1 MSQLAA
7 HMQKFKIGNLGGLQR
22 HDERTLQHHSNPDID
37 VSKSSDNF
45 SVLPPER
52 LDKSKS
58 LHKQVQEIIADE
70 RVSNRA
76 VRKDA
81 VVLTEWVISSDST
94 FFEGL
99 SRDETKQFFTD
110 AYQWFANHFGADH
123 IPYATVHMDETT
135 PHMHMGVIPLTNGRL
150 SAKTIFNR
158 EALRFIQADLPQKL
172 GEQGWSIERGE
183 RDSKRKHLSVDKYKE
198 VAESLKRGE
207 PLFDVSKLQHER
219 VPVVNMFNFV
229 KGKEATQNYI
239 LPPEDY
245 QRLTERVQGF
255 SDLGN
260 ALKEANSLKTSLNA
274 REERIRQ
281 REKDL
286 DKREDVISKNE
297 NLIETYDY
305 WYDKA
310 YQQSE
315 KATRLQGQIKTLK
328 AENKQWQQRYYKL
341 VDAVHDMAKTI
352 GTLIAD
358 YPAWEQKL
366 NDFGQR
372 VIRGTRSFAKNT
384 LNKVQAYAAAEDIN
398 STVEVS
404 KSIEPDMY
412 PERERKRKRQLQQ
425 QQKRQQQQGL
435 ER

>member
-22 HDERTLQHHSNPDID
+22 HDERTLQRHSNPDID

-45 SVLPPER
+45 SVLPLER
-52 LDKSKS
+52 LDPKRS
-58 LHKQVQEIIADE
+58 LHKQVQETIADE

-81 VVLTEWVISSDST
+81 VVLTEWIISSDST

-110 AYQWFANHFGADH
+110 TYQWFANHFGVDH

-150 SAKTIFNR
+150 SAKSIFNR

-172 GEQGWSIERGE
+172 NEKGWNIERGE
-183 RDSKRKHLSVDKYKE
+183 RGSKRKHLSVERYKE
-198 VAESLKRGE
+198 VAESLKQGE
-207 PLFDVSKLQHER
+207 PLFDVSKLEHER

-255 SDLGN
+255 SDLGRAVKDVN
-260 ALKEANSLKTSLNA
+260 ELKASLNA

-281 REKDL
+281 REEQL
-286 DKREDVISKNE
+286 DEREDKISKNE
-297 NLIETYDY
+297 NLIETYDF

-310 YQQSE
+310 YEQSD
-315 KATRLQGQIKTLK
+315 KVTQLQGQIKTLK
-328 AENKQWQQRYYKL
+328 AENKQWQQHYYKL

-366 NDFGQR
+366 TDFGQR
-372 VIRGTRSFAKNT
+372 VIRGTRAFAKNT
-384 LNKVQAYAAAEDIN
+384 LNKVHAYGAAEDIDT
-398 STVEVS
+398 TVEIS

-412 PERERKRKRQLQQ
+412 PEREQKRRQQRR
-425 QQKRQQQQGL
+425 RQQQQGL

>member
-22 HDERTLQHHSNPDID
+22 HDERTLQRHSNPDID

-45 SVLPPER
+45 SVLPLER
-52 LDKSKS
+52 LDPKRS
-58 LHKQVQEIIADE
+58 LHKQVQETIADE

-81 VVLTEWVISSDST
+81 VVLTEWIISSDST

-110 AYQWFANHFGADH
+110 TYQWFANHFGVDH

-150 SAKTIFNR
+150 SAKSIFNR

-172 GEQGWSIERGE
+172 NEKGWNIERGE
-183 RDSKRKHLSVDKYKE
+183 RGSKRKHLSVEWYKE
-198 VAESLKRGE
+198 VAESLKQGE
-207 PLFDVSKLQHER
+207 PLFDVSKLEHER

-255 SDLGN
+255 SDLGRAVKDVN
-260 ALKEANSLKTSLNA
+260 ELKASLNA

-281 REKDL
+281 REEQL
-286 DKREDVISKNE
+286 DEREDKISKNE
-297 NLIETYDY
+297 NLIETYDF

-310 YQQSE
+310 YEQSD
-315 KATRLQGQIKTLK
+315 KVTQLQGQIKTLK
-328 AENKQWQQRYYKL
+328 AENKQWQQHYYKL

-372 VIRGTRSFAKNT
+372 VIRGTRTFAKNT
-384 LNKVQAYAAAEDIN
+384 LNKVQAYGAAEDIDT
-398 STVEVS
+398 TVEIS

-412 PERERKRKRQLQQ
+412 PERE
-425 QQKRQQQQGL
+425 QKRQQQRKRQRQQGL

>member
-45 SVLPPER
+45 SVLPLER
-52 LDKSKS
+52 QNPKRS
-58 LHKQVQEIIADE
+58 LHKQVQETIADE

-172 GEQGWSIERGE
+172 NEKGWNIERGE
-183 RDSKRKHLSVDKYKE
+183 RGSKRQHLSVERYKE
-198 VAESLKRGE
+198 VAESLKQGE

-219 VPVVNMFNFV
+219 VPIVNMFNFV

-255 SDLGN
+255 SDLGH
-260 ALKEANSLKTSLNA
+260 AAKEVNDLKTSLNA
-274 REERIRQ
+274 RDSRIRE
-281 REKDL
+281 REKEL
-286 DKREDVISKNE
+286 DKREEVISKNE
-297 NLIETYDY
+297 NLIETYDF
-305 WYDKA
+305 WYDQA
-310 YQQSE
+310 YEQSD
-315 KATRLQGQIKTLK
+315 KVTKLQGQIKTLK
-328 AENKQWQQRYYKL
+328 AENKQWQQSYNKL

-366 NDFGQR
+366 TDFGQR
-372 VIRGTRSFAKNT
+372 VIRGTRAFAKNT
-384 LNKVQAYAAAEDIN
+384 LNKVHAYGAAEDIDT
-398 STVEVS
+398 TVEIS

-412 PERERKRKRQLQQ
+412 PEREQKRRQQRR
-425 QQKRQQQQGL
+425 RQQQQGL

>member
-22 HDERTLQHHSNPDID
+22 HDERTLQNHSNPDID

-45 SVLPPER
+45 SVLPLER
-52 LDKSKS
+52 QNPKRS
-58 LHKQVQEIIADE
+58 LHKQVQETIADE

-172 GEQGWSIERGE
+172 NEKGWNIERGE
-183 RDSKRKHLSVDKYKE
+183 RGSKRQHLSVERYKE
-198 VAESLKRGE
+198 VAESLKQGE

-219 VPVVNMFNFV
+219 VPIVNMFNFV

-255 SDLGN
+255 SDLGH
-260 ALKEANSLKTSLNA
+260 AAKEVNDLKTSLNA
-274 REERIRQ
+274 RESRIRE
-281 REKDL
+281 REKEL
-286 DKREDVISKNE
+286 DKREEVISKNE
-297 NLIETYDY
+297 NLIETYDF
-305 WYDKA
+305 WYDQA
-310 YQQSE
+310 YEQSD
-315 KATRLQGQIKTLK
+315 KVTKLQGQIKTLK
-328 AENKQWQQRYYKL
+328 AENKQWQQSYNKL

-366 NDFGQR
+366 TDFGQR
-372 VIRGTRSFAKNT
+372 VIRGTRAFAKNT
-384 LNKVQAYAAAEDIN
+384 LNKVHAYGAAEDIDT
-398 STVEVS
+398 TVEIS

-412 PERERKRKRQLQQ
+412 PEREQKRRQQRR
-425 QQKRQQQQGL
+425 RQQQQGL

>member
-45 SVLPPER
+45 SVLPLER
-52 LDKSKS
+52 QNPKRS
-58 LHKQVQEIIADE
+58 LHKQVQETIADE

-172 GEQGWSIERGE
+172 NEKGWNIERGE
-183 RDSKRKHLSVDKYKE
+183 RGSKRQHLSVERYKE
-198 VAESLKRGE
+198 VAESLKQGE

-219 VPVVNMFNFV
+219 VPIVNMFNFV

-255 SDLGN
+255 SDLGH
-260 ALKEANSLKTSLNA
+260 AAKEVNDLKTSLNA
-274 REERIRQ
+274 RESRIRE
-281 REKDL
+281 REKEL
-286 DKREDVISKNE
+286 DKREEVISKNE
-297 NLIETYDY
+297 NLIETYDF
-305 WYDKA
+305 WYDQA
-310 YQQSE
+310 YEQSD
-315 KATRLQGQIKTLK
+315 KVTKLQGQIKTLK
-328 AENKQWQQRYYKL
+328 AENKQWQQSYNKL

-366 NDFGQR
+366 TDFGQR
-372 VIRGTRSFAKNT
+372 VIRGTRAFAKNT
-384 LNKVQAYAAAEDIN
+384 LNKVHAYGAAENIDT
-398 STVEVS
+398 TVEIS

-412 PERERKRKRQLQQ
+412 PEREQKRRQQRR
-425 QQKRQQQQGL
+425 RQQQQGL

>member
-45 SVLPPER
+45 SVLPLER
-52 LDKSKS
+52 QNPKRS
-58 LHKQVQEIIADE
+58 LHKQVQETIADE

-172 GEQGWSIERGE
+172 NEKGWNIERGE
-183 RDSKRKHLSVDKYKE
+183 RGSKRQHLSVEQYKE
-198 VAESLKRGE
+198 VAESLKQGE

-219 VPVVNMFNFV
+219 VPIVNMFNFV

-255 SDLGN
+255 SDLGH
-260 ALKEANSLKTSLNA
+260 AAKEVNDLKTSLNA
-274 REERIRQ
+274 RESRIRE
-281 REKDL
+281 REKEL
-286 DKREDVISKNE
+286 DKREEVISKNE
-297 NLIETYDY
+297 NLIETYDF
-305 WYDKA
+305 WYDQA
-310 YQQSE
+310 YEQSD
-315 KATRLQGQIKTLK
+315 KVTKLQGQIKTLK
-328 AENKQWQQRYYKL
+328 AENKQWQQSYNKL

-366 NDFGQR
+366 TDFGQR
-372 VIRGTRSFAKNT
+372 VIRGTRAFAKNT
-384 LNKVQAYAAAEDIN
+384 LNKVHAYGAAEDIDT
-398 STVEVS
+398 TVEIS

-412 PERERKRKRQLQQ
+412 PEREQKRRQQRR
-425 QQKRQQQQGL
+425 RQQQQGL